1 MSKKK
6 PNRGCLIP
14 LLLLMLLLA
23 ALFLLGTGGGGG
35 RSGSEGA
42 SPLLRV
48 EMIRK
53 SAKTAARKIRAT
65 LSPVP
70 KNRPKPL
77 PAPPV
82 PPNRL
87 AAWSAVHRTTEET
100 AASAAEPVGNMPQR
114 GGEKDSVREPP
125 PDIPSSAAGFPGVI
139 LLRYNPPD
147 EETGFSAVLAPAGL
161 EPVVIAGLTSR
172 EFCECLSE
180 HLDRLAKPPDA
191 EYTRFYALETD
202 RAGSSQTR
210 WLSETVKVKFP
221 GILYETESST
231 EEFEQ

>member
-53 SAKTAARKIRAT
+53 SAKTAARKIRAA

-87 AAWSAVHRTTEET
+87 AAWSAAQRASEKT
-100 AASAAEPVGNMPQR
+100 AASAAEPVGKTLLR
-114 GGEKDSVREPP
+114 DAEESVREPP
-125 PDIPSSAAGFPGVI
+125 PDIPSAAGFPGVI

-172 EFCECLSE
+172 EFCERLSE

-191 EYTRFYALETD
+191 GYTRFYALETD

-210 WLSETVKVKFP
+210 WLSETVKTKFP

-231 EEFEQ
+231 EKFEQ